1 MSIVGTRL
9 LRGLISNANL
19 VPMATSMSTS
29 TNTMNVTNVSSVNT
43 SATGLPEGLIP
54 QGNLMQMATNLTGTS
69 TSGTT
74 TSGSFTDTGFPSI
87 ARSPLTSV
95 CSPLGVQLP
104 QTARAK
110 IVNSEFVDFSQL
122 LEKMSTWAR
131 MKFPGCGAGG
141 EGISVARV
149 KVKRQHKFCPYMEIC
164 FFFLAFRQFT
174 LSTSTWSSRNV
185 EICPGGSHCRSTA

>member
-43 SATGLPEGLIP
+43 SATGLPEGLVP

-104 QTARAK
+104 QTTRAK

-164 FFFLAFRQFT
+164 LFFFFFGFSAVY
-174 LSTSTWSSRNV
+174 LSAHPHRIQET
-185 EICPGGSHCRSTA
+185 

>member
-1 MSIVGTRL
+1 
-9 LRGLISNANL
+9 
-19 VPMATSMSTS
+19 
-29 TNTMNVTNVSSVNT
+29 
-43 SATGLPEGLIP
+43 
-54 QGNLMQMATNLTGTS
+54 MQMATNLTGTS

-87 ARSPLTSV
+87 ERSPLTSV

-104 QTARAK
+104 QTTRAK

-141 EGISVARV
+141 G
-149 KVKRQHKFCPYMEIC
+149 H
-164 FFFLAFRQFT
+164 
-174 LSTSTWSSRNV
+174 
-185 EICPGGSHCRSTA
+185 